1 MERIRGGGDMEVSE
15 RLCPE
20 LQPDLRRLHYR
31 ITGLR
36 LVDACVG
43 LFLKRWK
50 KVYLLTV
57 SNTVKWQA

>member
-1 MERIRGGGDMEVSE
+1 MEVSE

-20 LQPDLRRLHYR
+20 LQPDLRRASLQDYR

-36 LVDACVG
+36 RVDACVG
-43 LFLKRWK
+43 LFLKRRE

-57 SNTVKWQA
+57 SNTVKRQA